1 MSKLPPCHFLLIF
14 SIFLTSPSIAQ
25 TLTMDNVTPQIGDHF
40 ITHKSL
46 AGPIGDSGQGITW
59 DLSGLVALDT
69 NTLSYETP
77 TNHPKATFY
86 PDATVVGINGDAGEF
101 LDISSFAWQ
110 RLGISAPSFAFEVN
124 YSNDPEVFLT
134 FPFYYNKTFNNQFS
148 GLVTSSGV
156 TIPRTGTI
164 TVTGD
169 GTGTLIMPY
178 GQFNNVLR
186 IKVLEVTTDT
196 VNQIPVT
203 IETLTYS
210 WFQEGIHA
218 SIASVIQ
225 TTIDT
230 NVTSASYFL
239 DESIISSNHSLA
251 QWDSPIRVSPN
262 PAIDLIH
269 VDFQLNQASRVQW
282 QILSMEGKTIL
293 PTTSEFRQAGRQSI
307 QLDVASI
314 PSGKYI
320 LQLMANGKMA
330 SKKIVLLGY

>member
-1 MSKLPPCHFLLIF
+1 MLKISPYFLFIF
-14 SIFLTSPSIAQ
+14 VAVCLTNQADAQ
-25 TLTMDNVTPQIGDHF
+25 TLTVDNITPHIGDHF

-46 AGPIGDSGQGITW
+46 PVPFGESGQDVTW

-69 NTLSYETP
+69 NELSYETP
-77 TNHPKATFY
+77 ANHPKATLF

-134 FPFYYNKTFNNQFS
+134 FPFFFNKTFNNNFS
-148 GLVTSSGV
+148 GTITSGGITS
-156 TIPRTGTI
+156 PRTGTI

-178 GQFNNVLR
+178 GQFDNVLR
-186 IKVLEVTTDT
+186 VKVLEVTTDS
-196 VNQIPVT
+196 VSGIPVT
-203 IETLTYS
+203 VETLTYS

-239 DESIISSNHSLA
+239 DESIILSNKDLVK
-251 QWDSPIRVSPN
+251 WDSPIILYPN
-262 PAIDLIH
+262 PSLDH
-269 VDFQLNQASRVQW
+269 VTIDFQLDKPSRIQW
-282 QILSMEGKTIL
+282 QITTMSGKHVF
-293 PTTSEFRQAGRQSI
+293 PATSTFRQAGPQSLGI
-307 QLDVASI
+307 DIASL

-320 LQLMANGKMA
+320 LQLIGNGKVA
-330 SKKIVLLGY
+330 SKKFLKVGR